1 MAHMIYSKTFKGYQ
15 GIVIDIG
22 NRELNKP
29 VFLRSRGPKWR
40 GNNHKLIIAA
50 AAVYYA
56 NAYHKLFDMFFIFLY
71 FTKE

>member
-15 GIVIDIG
+15 DIVIDIG

-29 VFLRSRGPKWR
+29 VFLRSRGPKQR

-50 AAVYYA
+50 AAYYA
-56 NAYHKLFDMFFIFLY
+56 NAYHELFFMFFVFPC